1 MRKVINFCFVLLAIA
16 AVVYG
21 LIERNSKN
29 RATKESHALELVK
42 DRPQNDNLISDLEE
56 EVAVPH

>member
-21 LIERNSKN
+21 LIERDSKN
-29 RATKESHALELVK
+29 RATKESHALELIK
-42 DRPQNDNLISDLEE
+42 DKSQNDNLISDIEE
-56 EVAVPH
+56 DVAVPY